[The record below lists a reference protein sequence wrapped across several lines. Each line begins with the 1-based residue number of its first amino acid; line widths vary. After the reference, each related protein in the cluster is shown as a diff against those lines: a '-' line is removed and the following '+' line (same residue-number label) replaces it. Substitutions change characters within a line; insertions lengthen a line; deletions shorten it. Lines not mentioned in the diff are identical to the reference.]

1 MKAKTLSSAKK
12 RVKITGTGKFILTHA
27 GKRHLLSDKTKKSK
41 GRNKYGIVAD
51 GTNKKMLKRCLPNG
65 L

>member
-12 RVKITGTGKFILTHA
+12 RVKITGTGKFVLTHA
-27 GKRHLLSDKTKKSK
+27 GKRHLLSDKSKKAK
-41 GRNKYGIVAD
+41 GRNKYGFEAQ
-51 GTNKKMLKRCLPNG
+51 GANQKQLKRCLPNG